1 MNNERANNFTRTKS
15 ICLLRGKSDTN
26 FHNEKRILNDIEFN
40 RRRLKRFTNK
50 NSYSANANE
59 YVINVLKMKKEFY
72 IKYSKVLNKM
82 KYETETAVTILS
94 KENKNEIQNL
104 IFPLISYEEMIDKIK
119 HNKILYHKVKYIFID
134 MSNIKEYYYILM
146 NILISKIKKYFVN
159 FLLNTKSYL
168 SIRLVKTYLSIKTDY
183 LNFYYPNGE
192 HYTKFNSS
200 GDFLFEQINKFASLF
215 KFSKNFSIFKK
226 KILVWKNFNKS
237 NNKNKLC
244 SYLKIIFNTKLSKW
258 KNKIYQSIS
267 NEKEICRICD
277 KTIFISDYYA
287 HIFHCVYS
295 VINFKLLYK
304 INISINDI
312 ITKIKSLLNVSSF
325 IDNNYKNINDI
336 INEIIKEQSNTYNDY
351 YTNYQKFPEI
361 ISLISNLM
369 DVLSQSKIS
378 FLSESLI
385 ELSAKLIAKT
395 KIVCNILTVKELKST
410 HRKHS
415 RYHHNCKL
423 INDNISDVNIKEN
436 KDSIKNAKRV
446 LDKENEIITY
456 KVKKAAKQLKR
467 IINDDINKSKFALS
481 SYRKESNKSTQE
493 TTIEIYPSVSNE
505 NDYHIVNM
513 TPSMKDFSFIHHIA
527 KGGYGSVDLYKKK
540 STNDKYA
547 VKTISMDLVNNKEQ
561 IVLLQ
566 NETKIFNEINSEHIV
581 KCYYTI
587 MEEENFY
594 FVTEY
599 MPGRDLLS
607 FLNSTVLPFSTIQL
621 IAAEVLMGIIYLHSK
636 NIIHK
641 DIKPENVVISINGHF
656 KLTDFGISEIFNGE
670 QSKNKFLID
679 HKIDVL
685 FDRKLSLDSTISSN
699 SGNAKK
705 KYGTLYYM
713 APEQLNEEDTDSNI
727 DFWAYGVLL
736 YELFTVRIPFEGK
749 NQNEIEE
756 NIKKR
761 NVTYEYIDNVTDD
774 YTKEQIETAKDFIGN
789 FLCEKSIRWN
799 EECLDKIK
807 KHNFFKNFDFE
818 HMNRIKDFT
827 VLNHVR
833 STMLK
838 LNNEIKQSNS
848 AKLPKRSIRK
858 IAKENKEDFYTERI
872 DNIFKKCNEAIK
884 KRINNIKVFI

>member
-1 MNNERANNFTRTKS
+1 MNNERTNYFTRTKS
-15 ICLLRGKSDTN
+15 LCLLRGKSDTN
-26 FHNEKRILNDIEFN
+26 FHNERRILNDIEFN
-40 RRRLKRFTNK
+40 RRRLKKFTNK
-50 NSYSANANE
+50 SENNVNANE
-59 YVINVLKMKKEFY
+59 YVINVLKMKKEFD

-82 KYETETAVTILS
+82 KFENETAVTILS
-94 KENKNEIQNL
+94 KENKEQKL
-104 IFPLISYEEMIDKIK
+104 IFPLITYEEMINKIK
-119 HNKILYHKVKYIFID
+119 HNNKILYHKVKYIFID

-146 NILISKIKKYFVN
+146 NIFISKIKKYFVN
-159 FLLNTKSYL
+159 YLINTKSYL
-168 SIRLVKTYLSIKTDY
+168 SINIVKTYFNIKTDY

-200 GDFLFEQINKFASLF
+200 GDFLFERINSLASLF
-215 KFSKNFSIFKK
+215 KFSKQFAIKHK

-237 NNKNKLC
+237 NKNKLC
-244 SYLKIIFNTKLSKW
+244 SYLKMIFNTKLSMW
-258 KNKIYQSIS
+258 KNKIYSNIS

-277 KTIFISDYYA
+277 KTILISEYYA

-295 VINFKLLYK
+295 VINFKSLYK

-312 ITKIKSLLNVSSF
+312 IAKIKSLLNVSSF
-325 IDNNYKNINDI
+325 IDNNHKNII
-336 INEIIKEQSNTYNDY
+336 KEIIKEQSNTYNDY

-361 ISLISNLM
+361 ISLISKLM
-369 DVLSQSKIS
+369 DMLSHSKIS
-378 FLSESLI
+378 FLSDSLI
-385 ELSAKLIAKT
+385 ELSAKLIAKA
-395 KIVCNILTVKELKST
+395 KIVCDILTVKELKSI

-415 RYHHNCKL
+415 KYHHNCKV
-423 INDNISDVNIKEN
+423 INEN
-436 KDSIKNAKRV
+436 SFKNAQRV
-446 LDKENEIITY
+446 LDKENDISTY
-456 KVKKAAKQLKR
+456 KVKQAAKQLKR
-467 IINDDINKSKFALS
+467 ITNDDINKSKFAIS
-481 SYRKESNKSTQE
+481 SYSRKESSKE
-493 TTIEIYPSVSNE
+493 ATIEIYSSNANE
-505 NDYHIVNM
+505 NDYQILNM
-513 TPSMKDFSFIHHIA
+513 TPSIKNFAFIHHIA

-547 VKTISMDLVNNKEQ
+547 IKTISMDLVNDKDQ

-607 FLNSTVLPFSTIQL
+607 FLNSTVLPYSTIQL

-656 KLTDFGISEIFNGE
+656 KLTDFGISEIFNSE
-670 QSKNKFLID
+670 RSKNKFLID
-679 HKIDVL
+679 NKIDVL
-685 FDRKLSLDSTISSN
+685 FDRKLSLDSTISSS

-713 APEQLNEEDTDSNI
+713 APEQLNEEESDSNI

-736 YELFTVRIPFEGK
+736 YELFTLKIPFEGK
-749 NQNEIEE
+749 TQKEIEE

-761 NVTYEYIDNVTDD
+761 NITYEYIDNVTED
-774 YTKEQIETAKDFIGN
+774 YTKEQIETAKDFIGH
-789 FLCEKSIRWN
+789 FLCETSTRWN
-799 EECLDKIK
+799 ESNLAEII
-807 KHNFFKNFDFE
+807 KHNFFTNFDFE

-838 LNNEIKQSNS
+838 LNNEIKKSNS

-858 IAKENKEDFYTERI
+858 IIKEHKEDFYTERI